1 MKDPAIVKLRA
12 KVKLNPGA
20 KAPRPPIIQIT
31 MNDGTKIT
39 QDNSGA
45 GGGGNSPLS
54 REQLIAKCND
64 LMVPV
69 LGAKTKPLID
79 RVLAMEKVK
88 DIRELRPLLQAAPRT
103 GAPRLSDY
111 PNAKS

>member
-1 MKDPAIVKLRA
+1 MLCIERDSLRQEHQA
-12 KVKLNPGA
+12 TVSNFSASIRDLVVLVA
-20 KAPRPPIIQIT
+20 CCR
-31 MNDGTKIT
+31 
-39 QDNSGA
+39 
-45 GGGGNSPLS
+45 
-54 REQLIAKCND
+54 RRIAKCND
-64 LMVPV
+64 LMIPV

-88 DIRELRPLLQAAPRT
+88 DIRELRPLLQAAPHT